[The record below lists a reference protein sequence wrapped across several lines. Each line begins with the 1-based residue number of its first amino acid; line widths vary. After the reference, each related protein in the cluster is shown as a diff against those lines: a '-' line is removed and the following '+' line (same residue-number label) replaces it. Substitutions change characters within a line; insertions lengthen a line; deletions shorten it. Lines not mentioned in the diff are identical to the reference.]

1 MLSAI
6 NPLPDGYHTVTPY
19 LTVRGANEAIE
30 FYKFVFG
37 AEEIARVALPDGRVM
52 HAEIR
57 IGDSILMLSDELPGM
72 TRGTITHGGSKVGM
86 HVYVR
91 DADEAFERA
100 VKAGAHITMPLSNMF
115 WGDRYGRLKDP
126 FGREWAVSTHV
137 EKVAPAEMV
146 RRVQSSLSS
155 SDSQSSKSLA

>member
-6 NPLPDGYHTVTPY
+6 KPIPDGYHTVTPY
-19 LTVRGANEAIE
+19 LSVRGASEAIE

-37 AEEIARVALPDGRVM
+37 AEEIARVALPNGRIM

-57 IGDSILMLSDELPGM
+57 IGDSVLMLSDELPGLE
-72 TRGTITHGGSKVGM
+72 RGTITHGGSSVGM

-91 DADEAFERA
+91 DADAAFERA

-126 FGREWAVSTHV
+126 FGREWAVSTHL
-137 EKVAPAEMV
+137 ENVAPAEMV
-146 RRVQSSLSS
+146 RRVWH
-155 SDSQSSKSLA
+155 SQSSKSVA